1 MYGLSGRTGSLE
13 WTHEDFQVFH
23 PTAPMTQSDDC
34 QPQRDAMPCSMCCQM
49 ASFCEERGRRKGLEP
64 AGAEA
69 AQRVVRLRKG
79 EFLYLMG
86 DPVISLYAIRVGT
99 VKTHVTTEDGRT
111 QVVAFHFPGDMV
123 GLDSLARPHYASYAT
138 ALEDTKL
145 CLFPVDA
152 LRQQALSHAPLGTQL
167 LLALDGLLQRT
178 RAVQTMLALM
188 TAEERLVTFLLWLAD
203 GFATRGYSSSAFVL
217 RMSREEIGSY
227 IGLTLETVSRQFSR
241 LAEGGLIG
249 VRHRTITLLDKP
261 ALRAIA
267 ARPMVLAHPVRAATA
282 DDEQCIQTR
291 ERLTWNRAG

>member
-1 MYGLSGRTGSLE
+1 
-13 WTHEDFQVFH
+13 
-23 PTAPMTQSDDC
+23 
-34 QPQRDAMPCSMCCQM
+34 M
-49 ASFCEERGRRKGLEP
+49 ASFCEERGRRRTGSEP
-64 AGAEA
+64 AGADA
-69 AQRVVRLRKG
+69 GHRVVRLRKG

-123 GLDSLARPHYASYAT
+123 GLDSLAHQHYASYAT

-152 LRQQALSHAPLGTQL
+152 LRQQAVSHALLGTQL
-167 LLALDGLLQRT
+167 LLGLDGLLQRA

-227 IGLTLETVSRQFSR
+227 MGLTLETVSRQFSR
-241 LAEGGLIG
+241 LAEAGLIA
-249 VRHRTITLLDKP
+249 VRHRAITLLDKP

-267 ARPMVLAHPVRAATA
+267 ARPMILAHPVGAATA
-282 DDEQCIQTR
+282 AGEQYIPTG

>member
-1 MYGLSGRTGSLE
+1 
-13 WTHEDFQVFH
+13 
-23 PTAPMTQSDDC
+23 MTQSDDR
-34 QPQRDAMPCSMCCQM
+34 QPQRAAMPCSTCCLM
-49 ASFCEERGRRKGLEP
+49 AGVCPDCAPPGQVRGVPGLTSVT
-64 AGAEA
+64 GASGIEA
-69 AQRVVRLRKG
+69 AQRMVRLRKG

-86 DPVISLYAIRVGT
+86 DPVTSVYAIRAGT
-99 VKTHVTTEDGRT
+99 IKTHVTTEDGRT

-123 GLDSLARPHYASYAT
+123 GLDSLVRPHYASYAT

-145 CLFPVDA
+145 CLFAADA
-152 LRQQALSHAPLGTQL
+152 LRVAAATLAPLGSQL
-167 LLALDGLLQRT
+167 LLALDGQLQRA

-203 GFATRGYSSSAFVL
+203 GFALRGFSSSAFVL

-241 LAEGGLIG
+241 LAEGGLIT

-267 ARPMVLAHPVRAATA
+267 ARPMILAHAPAPRLRMAGGASAPVH
-282 DDEQCIQTR
+282 
-291 ERLTWNRAG
+291 G